1 MALTRRE
8 FLKTTL
14 AGAVAAVAFTGCIPR
29 SELQIQSPPL
39 MPEDLVEGRDLWYA
53 TLNQAGPGGDGLIV
67 RVMAGRAKKIE
78 GNPDYP
84 INAGKTSAIDQ
95 AIVQDLYHPD
105 RISRP
110 LKRRGDRGSGQFY
123 PISWD
128 QAYGELASKLRG
140 LSGQAD
146 RVVLATEPLRAHQA
160 YLVDKFV
167 TAYGARH
174 LAFDP
179 LAPTVERSVLREMF
193 GQDALPEFDIRNSN
207 YLVSFGTDFLMTW
220 LSPVRYGRHYGEF
233 RQGRSNRG
241 YFVQVEPRLSI
252 TGANADEWVPIKPGT
267 EGMLALSMAQV
278 ILAEN
283 LAGQSSIQAIPG
295 GAASL
300 HAYEPGR
307 VSEATGVAA
316 ERIRKLAR
324 AFAQN
329 QPALAIAG
337 GAAAAHTNG
346 SFNLMAAYAL
356 NAVVGNVGKPGG
368 LIFNPPAPTEG
379 FASRLPAAS
388 HAEWHRFAE
397 GVRTGSSPVDALLV
411 HRVNPLYGMPAA
423 TGMGAALEKIPF
435 IASFSSYLD
444 DTTLMADLI
453 LPDSSIL
460 ESWGDDVPDPSPGYQ
475 TVGVQQP
482 VVRQFYNTR
491 GFFDGLLSISR
502 KLGGQVASELPWGT
516 VRDLLR
522 EDARQLRALNRG
534 SVPIGA
540 DFERFWVNLL
550 QRGGWWDENSRVTTV
565 PAAKLQPPPAPP
577 DAASE
582 FAGSADEYPFYLV
595 PFPHFTMQAGEGAH
609 LPWLQ
614 SAPDTMT
621 SATWQTWVELNP
633 RTADSLQIK
642 MFDVVRV
649 ETVVGALEASVYINP
664 AAAPDIIAIPMGQGH
679 RGSGRYAEDRGE
691 NVLRI
696 LAPLTDR
703 GTGALAWCATRARI
717 SKVGKWQRVALLDR
731 YLEGVPKSRELPDAK
746 IIGITKE

>member
-29 SELQIQSPPL
+29 SELQIESPPL

-53 TLNQAGPGGDGLIV
+53 TINQSGPGGDGLIV

-84 INAGKTSAIDQ
+84 INAGKSSAIDQ
-95 AIVQDLYHPD
+95 AVVQDLYHPD
-105 RISRP
+105 RIGRP
-110 LKRRGDRGSGQFY
+110 LKRRGDRGSGRFD
-123 PISWD
+123 PISWS
-128 QAYGELASKLRG
+128 QAYSELASKLRG
-140 LSGQAD
+140 LSGQPD

-179 LAPTVERSVLREMF
+179 LAPTVERTVLGNMF
-193 GQDALPEFDIRNSN
+193 GQDALPEFDIRNTN
-207 YLVSFGTDFLMTW
+207 YLLSFGTDFLMTW

-252 TGANADEWVPIKPGT
+252 TGANADEWVPIKPGA

-283 LAGQSSIQAIPG
+283 MADPSAAQAIPG
-295 GAASL
+295 GASAL
-300 HAYEPGR
+300 GDYAPER

-316 ERIRKLAR
+316 ERIRELAR
-324 AFAQN
+324 AFAHN

-337 GAAAAHTNG
+337 GSAAAQTNG

-356 NAVVGNVGKPGG
+356 NVIVGNVGKPGG

-379 FASRLPAAS
+379 FAARRPADS

-397 GVRTGSSPVDALLV
+397 GARTGSSPVDALLV
-411 HRVNPLYGMPAA
+411 HRVNPLHGMPAA
-423 TGMGAALEKIPF
+423 TGIGAALEKIPF

-453 LPDSSIL
+453 LPDDAIL
-460 ESWGDDVPDPSPGYQ
+460 EAWGDDVPDPGPGYQ

-482 VVRQFYNTR
+482 VVRRFHDTR
-491 GFFDGLLSISR
+491 NFCDSLLSIGH
-502 KLGGQVASELPWGT
+502 KLGGQVASELPWGEM
-516 VRDLLR
+516 RDLLR
-522 EDARQLRALNRG
+522 QDAAELRALNRG
-534 SVPIGA
+534 SVPIGV

-550 QRGGWWDENSRVTTV
+550 QRGGWWDENYKVTTI
-565 PAAKLQPPPAPP
+565 PAAKLQPPADTS
-577 DAASE
+577 DAESE
-582 FAGSADEYPFYLV
+582 FAGSADEYPFHLV
-595 PFPHFTMQAGEGAH
+595 PFPHFTMQAGQGAH

-633 RTADSLQIK
+633 RTAERMQIK
-642 MFDVVRV
+642 MFDVVKV
-649 ETVVGALEASVYINP
+649 ETIIGSLEASVYINP
-664 AAAPDIIAIPMGQGH
+664 AAAPDIISIPMGQGH

-703 GTGALAWCATRARI
+703 RTGALAWCATRARI
-717 SKVGKWQRVALLDR
+717 SKVGKWQRVALFDR
-731 YLEGVPKSRELPDAK
+731 YISGVPKSRELDDAK
-746 IIGITKE
+746 VIGVTKE

>member
-1 MALTRRE
+1 
-8 FLKTTL
+8 
-14 AGAVAAVAFTGCIPR
+14 
-29 SELQIQSPPL
+29 
-39 MPEDLVEGRDLWYA
+39 
-53 TLNQAGPGGDGLIV
+53 
-67 RVMAGRAKKIE
+67 
-78 GNPDYP
+78 
-84 INAGKTSAIDQ
+84 
-95 AIVQDLYHPD
+95 
-105 RISRP
+105 
-110 LKRRGDRGSGQFY
+110 
-123 PISWD
+123 
-128 QAYGELASKLRG
+128 
-140 LSGQAD
+140 
-146 RVVLATEPLRAHQA
+146 
-160 YLVDKFV
+160 
-167 TAYGARH
+167 
-174 LAFDP
+174 
-179 LAPTVERSVLREMF
+179 
-193 GQDALPEFDIRNSN
+193 
-207 YLVSFGTDFLMTW
+207 
-220 LSPVRYGRHYGEF
+220 
-233 RQGRSNRG
+233 
-241 YFVQVEPRLSI
+241 
-252 TGANADEWVPIKPGT
+252 
-267 EGMLALSMAQV
+267 
-278 ILAEN
+278 
-283 LAGQSSIQAIPG
+283 
-295 GAASL
+295 
-300 HAYEPGR
+300 
-307 VSEATGVAA
+307 
-316 ERIRKLAR
+316 
-324 AFAQN
+324 
-329 QPALAIAG
+329 
-337 GAAAAHTNG
+337 
-346 SFNLMAAYAL
+346 
-356 NAVVGNVGKPGG
+356 

-423 TGMGAALEKIPF
+423 TGIGAALEKIPF

-522 EDARQLRALNRG
+522 EDAQQLRALNRG
-534 SVPIGA
+534 SVPLGA

-550 QRGGWWDENSRVTTV
+550 QRGGWWDEDSRVTTV
-565 PAAKLQPPPAPP
+565 PAAKLQPPAAPS

-679 RGSGRYAEDRGE
+679 RGSGRYAEGRGE

-717 SKVGKWQRVALLDR
+717 SKAGKWQRVALLDR